1 MTAAWSVE
9 AEQSVLGSL
18 MHDPVAI
25 DRAQP
30 LTPGD
35 FFDARHGDI
44 YAAAQALATRRQ
56 PIDVVTLFNQLGAA
70 DVGGMAYLSALEM
83 SVPSARNVGRYAEI
97 VREHAQQRALIAAAD
112 EAMEI
117 ARGDGAVS
125 DKLDRIASTLA
136 VLSGR
141 QVRQAPRR
149 LADIALMRTDHYEAL
164 QAGSVVSGWP
174 CHVPALDRALAG
186 GFRPGKLYF
195 VGARPA
201 VGKSSLSAQIL
212 IELARD
218 GHPGLMLSQEMAA
231 EEVADRAVSNIGRID
246 YGRLQTGNM
255 EKEDWSRAVEMLHE
269 MQELP
274 LWVDD
279 QPALTIGDIRN
290 KVRSVPG
297 LQVLV
302 LDYLQLCS
310 KTGNTSASNR
320 NSDIEE
326 ISRGLKALAME
337 CGLAVIA
344 LSQLNR
350 EVEKR
355 PGKKPQ
361 LSDLRDSG
369 SIEQDADAVLFL
381 WPVRDL
387 DHGGRLIGLNV
398 AKNRQGQ
405 TCEIALDFRGA
416 VQRWAESTE
425 TLQQAADEQ
434 PKQRGFHGR

>member
-18 MHDPVAI
+18 MHDAAAM

-30 LTPGD
+30 LAAGD
-35 FFDARHGDI
+35 FFDPRHGDI
-44 YAAAQALATRRQ
+44 YAAAQALASSRR
-56 PIDVVTLFNQLGAA
+56 PIDPVTLFAQVGAA
-70 DVGGMAYLSALEM
+70 DVGGLGYLNALSQ

-97 VREHAQQRALIAAAD
+97 VREHAHQRALIAAAD

-125 DKLDRIASTLA
+125 DKLDRIASTMA

-149 LADIALMRTDHYEAL
+149 LADIALQRTEHYDAL

-174 CHVPALDRALAG
+174 CHIPSLDRALAG

-218 GHPGLMLSQEMAA
+218 GRPGLMLSQEMAA
-231 EEVADRAVSNIGRID
+231 EEVADRAVSNVGRID
-246 YGRLQTGNM
+246 YGRLQTGKM
-255 EKEDWSRAVEMLHE
+255 EEADWSRAVEMLHE
-269 MQELP
+269 MSSLP
-274 LWVDD
+274 VWVDD
-279 QPALTIGDIRN
+279 QPALTLGDIRN
-290 KVRSVPG
+290 KARMVPG
-297 LQVLV
+297 LKVLV

-310 KTGNTSASNR
+310 KSAGTKAGNR
-320 NSDIEE
+320 NSEIEE

-337 CGLAVIA
+337 MGLAVIA

-355 PGKKPQ
+355 AGQRPQ
-361 LSDLRDSG
+361 LADLRDSG

-387 DHGGRLIGLNV
+387 DEGGRLIGLNV
-398 AKNRQGQ
+398 AKNRQGR
-405 TCEIALDFRGA
+405 TCDIALDFRGA
-416 VQRWAESTE
+416 VQRWTESTE

-434 PKQRGFHGR
+434 PKQRGFRG

>member
-1 MTAAWSVE
+1 MTAASWSAE

-30 LTPGD
+30 LTAAD

-44 YAAAQALATRRQ
+44 YTAAQALAAHRR
-56 PIDVVTLFNQLGAA
+56 PIDPVTLFDQLGAA
-70 DVGGMAYLSALEM
+70 EVGGVAYLTALAM
-83 SVPSARNVGRYAEI
+83 SVPSARNVARYAEI
-97 VREHAQQRALIAAAD
+97 VREHAQQRILVAAAD

-117 ARGDGAVS
+117 ARGDGTVA
-125 DKLDRIASTLA
+125 DKLDRIAATLA

-141 QVRQAPRR
+141 QVLRAPRK
-149 LADIALMRTDHYEAL
+149 LSDIALQRTAHYEAL
-164 QAGSVVSGWP
+164 QAGDVVAGWP
-174 CHVPALDRALAG
+174 SHIPSLDRALSG

-212 IELARD
+212 IDLARD

-246 YGRLQTGNM
+246 YARLQTGRM
-255 EKEDWSRAVEMLHE
+255 RDDDWTRAVEMLHE
-269 MQELP
+269 MSSLP
-274 LWVDD
+274 VWVDD
-279 QPALTIGDIRN
+279 QPALTVGDIRN
-290 KVRSVPG
+290 KARMVPG

-310 KTGNTSASNR
+310 KSVGTKAGNR
-320 NSDIEE
+320 NSEIEE

-337 CGLAVIA
+337 MGLAVIA

-355 PGKKPQ
+355 AGQRPQ

-387 DHGGRLIGLNV
+387 DEGRLVGLNL
-398 AKNRQGQ
+398 AKNRQGR
-405 TCEIALDFRGA
+405 TCDIALHFQGD

-425 TLQQAADEQ
+425 TLRAAADEQ
-434 PKQRGFHGR
+434 PKQRGFRD